1 MLPSLF
7 NKLTRLGAAA
17 TTPDSAQENAQSIPF
32 EGRSVDCTSNL
43 SQGLL
48 QLNLDGC
55 AESSEEDEREGEEE
69 EDDDEAGANISGSD
83 GTRDSFEH
91 VLYEDSDEYSNWSI
105 PYSAPFTPTL
115 SSPTLS
121 LPAPSTQE
129 DDPLPLLPPP
139 RQHRNQIQEYR
150 EEQLDEPYVEQ
161 PVEQPEDDYYQD
173 DSQEEPE
180 AEPHEELPKQQLYS
194 LSPEEHHEEHPP
206 LYEEEEEEEE
216 EGEGEQEP
224 QQQQQHYKLRL
235 PLEIWV
241 KICSHLYP
249 SQLARF
255 SRVNQTAYKLVA
267 SLERW
272 EGWFKR
278 LHGTPHIR
286 LKYLQAGTNIR
297 QEMHI
302 MRPIPGLSISQSYML
317 FMCAISL
324 QVCEQ
329 CFRRCDGN
337 RQRGRLACMPLS
349 VVMGQRRSARLSLAP
364 PPPPLES
371 IDDDDD
377 SDLEAGLV
385 CKFGYDEDEDDKDTE
400 DDDEE
405 EDDDED
411 QKEERPWTIRLCKG
425 CRIEHYEQHPEPI
438 PQELTTSFLTK
449 RVLRQKYQLGHK
461 EVQAITT
468 RSRGNRKSGMPV
480 TYSEADALI
489 KSRRVYGGDVGRLA
503 APRSLLRVMQKLN
516 NRVYIYHRRRRV
528 MEAGGIWLSL
538 QEYRALKAAGLL
550 SLLYT

>member
-7 NKLTRLGAAA
+7 NKLNITRLGAA
-17 TTPDSAQENAQSIPF
+17 TTPDSAQGDAQSIPF

-55 AESSEEDEREGEEE
+55 AESSEEEEREGEEE
-69 EDDDEAGANISGSD
+69 KDDDEAGANISGSD
-83 GTRDSFEH
+83 RTRDSFEH

-105 PYSAPFTPTL
+105 PCSAPITPTL
-115 SSPTLS
+115 SSPTQS

-129 DDPLPLLPPP
+129 DDPLPLLLPPQ
-139 RQHRNQIQEYR
+139 QHRNLIQEYH

-161 PVEQPEDDYYQD
+161 PVEQPEDDDYQD
-173 DSQEEPE
+173 DSREEPE

-194 LSPEEHHEEHPP
+194 LPLEEHHEEPTP
-206 LYEEEEEEEE
+206 LYEEEEEEE
-216 EGEGEQEP
+216 GEQEL
-224 QQQQQHYKLRL
+224 QQQQHYKLRL

-255 SRVNQTAYKLVA
+255 SRVNQTAYCLVA

-278 LHGTPHIR
+278 LHGKPHTK
-286 LKYLQAGTNIR
+286 LKYLQEGTNLR

-324 QVCEQ
+324 QVCEK
-329 CFRRCDGN
+329 CFRRCDGKL
-337 RQRGRLACMPLS
+337 QRGRLACMPLP
-349 VVMGQRRSARLSLAP
+349 VVMSQRYPERLPLP
-364 PPPPLES
+364 LPPPLES
-371 IDDDDD
+371 IDGDESDLEDELACCKFRDDDD
-377 SDLEAGLV
+377 E
-385 CKFGYDEDEDDKDTE
+385 DTE
-400 DDDEE
+400 DDDEQDDDDE
-405 EDDDED
+405 DEDDDDDED
-411 QKEERPWTIRLCKG
+411 QEKERPWTIRMCKG
-425 CRIEHYEQHPEPI
+425 CRIKHYERHPEQI
-438 PQELTTSFLTK
+438 PQEITTSFLTK
-449 RVLRQKYQLGHK
+449 RVLRQKYRLGNK

-503 APRSLLRVMQKLN
+503 APRSLLQVMQKLN
-516 NRVYIYHRRRRV
+516 NRVYIYHRRRGV
-528 MEAGGIWLSL
+528 LEAGGVWLSL
-538 QEYRALKAAGLL
+538 EEYRALKAAGLL
-550 SLLYT
+550 SLLYM